1 MSTPKFVRYKIL
13 KDRSKVREKKHEF
26 LAPQDPKS
34 APSKASQEVVNLKP
48 MTVKVEDPSK
58 MQSLNKN
65 SLEKKPGDEEMK
77 STEKTE
83 TEKKQKAAE
92 TNQEVPVLENKK
104 EAEKGLNLLMMV
116 QEQLSEKADSG
127 GKEEDLRRA
136 QLTMRASEKER
147 LEEERESNKAKKK
160 ESKTP
165 KAKGRPRRKEGEVVT
180 KAKRSKKVESAG
192 NEEGEAEDEAP
203 SAPRKKTKTKGGK
216 KRKQAEAED
225 DDADGPSTAAPKA
238 KAKAGPKRT
247 PRGKGNLPKPDPT
260 MKQEMLDLMKR
271 YHTVPYDKLKDVL
284 HKVYTKKNANPYCSI
299 YWNRPAG
306 GVKIVLEDKSETQRF
321 YFSHCYYSIAVNI
334 YMCNKVCKEFAGAA
348 HGWWD
353 SQDAI
358 HLEQLLLITAAEA
371 EKEFEVWKNKD

>member
-1 MSTPKFVRYKIL
+1 MSTPKFVRYNVL
-13 KDRSKVREKKHEF
+13 KDHSKVTEKKQEF
-26 LAPQDPKS
+26 PAPKDPES
-34 APSKASQEVVNLKP
+34 APSKEVVNLKP

-65 SLEKKPGDEEMK
+65 SLKKKPGDEEMK
-77 STEKTE
+77 STEKIE

-127 GKEEDLRRA
+127 KKEEDLRRA

-192 NEEGEAEDEAP
+192 NEEGEPEDEAP
-203 SAPRKKTKTKGGK
+203 SGPGKKK
-216 KRKQAEAED
+216 KRKAVRKESRQRQRM
-225 DDADGPSTAAPKA
+225 T
-238 KAKAGPKRT
+238 T
-247 PRGKGNLPKPDPT
+247 QMDP
-260 MKQEMLDLMKR
+260 
-271 YHTVPYDKLKDVL
+271 V
-284 HKVYTKKNANPYCSI
+284 
-299 YWNRPAG
+299 
-306 GVKIVLEDKSETQRF
+306 
-321 YFSHCYYSIAVNI
+321 
-334 YMCNKVCKEFAGAA
+334 
-348 HGWWD
+348 
-353 SQDAI
+353 
-358 HLEQLLLITAAEA
+358 LLLPRPRQKLDQREPHE
-371 EKEFEVWKNKD
+371 EKEICQSLTRQ